1 MTGSKAPGTIGGKWD
16 EAEETAEL
24 TMADKKSQGRSQE
37 NDDINLKVARQ
48 AVTVV

>member
-24 TMADKKSQGRSQE
+24 TMADKK
-37 NDDINLKVARQ
+37 AREG
-48 AVTVV
+48 VKRMMILI